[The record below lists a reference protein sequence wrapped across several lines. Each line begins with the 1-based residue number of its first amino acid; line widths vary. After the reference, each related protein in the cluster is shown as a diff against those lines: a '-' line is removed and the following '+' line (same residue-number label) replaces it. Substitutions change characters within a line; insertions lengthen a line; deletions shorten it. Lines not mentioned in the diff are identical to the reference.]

1 MSFIVSKL
9 TENMKKVLNGTFPNY
24 KGRKFKVI
32 EDKFPQ
38 SLDSYSDGGS
48 RTYYSFFD
56 IKTEK
61 VVNLG
66 SNHPFF
72 EKEKPRH
79 LGGALLNGV
88 VLVSNSIFLGKDTGI
103 TFYVNKGD
111 DYEWLVG
118 KKEIA
123 TDELNRNQKIV
134 LVYTRGYKSSYA
146 GVKDNRYV
154 EAFRSHQI
162 SKDDWYEAK
171 NWLIQNMYLNK
182 AGAITVKGKNAI
194 MNVRE
199 YDLK

>member
-38 SLDSYSDGGS
+38 SLDSYWDGGS

-171 NWLIQNMYLNK
+171 NGLVQIMLLNR
-182 AGAITVKGKNAI
+182 GGQGP
-194 MNVRE
+194 VRVNTAFFMVAAKH
-199 YDLK
+199 LN